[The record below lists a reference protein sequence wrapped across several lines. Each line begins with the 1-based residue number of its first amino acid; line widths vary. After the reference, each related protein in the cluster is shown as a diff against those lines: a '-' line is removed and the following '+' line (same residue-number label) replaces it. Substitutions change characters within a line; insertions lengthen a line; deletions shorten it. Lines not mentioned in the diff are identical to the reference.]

1 LFSALLGGKQGVL
14 VKLPIRVALITS
26 MLMSLLVSGKCFAQ
40 TVEQVS
46 GTQAVLSMQGSESV
60 SVGDKINFLSK
71 NLDVVG
77 RGEVKKVSEGG
88 KKALATIQSGKVI
101 RGMSVERSQADKVG
115 TPTTPTNSQVTAQ
128 GSAQAS
134 SDAPSEKPFRQL
146 TDEERRILSIGY
158 IDTPQYIIGGILGM
172 YPGFGIGHAVQGRY
186 MDKGWI
192 FTVGELGSVAGL
204 GVGLG
209 NCLGTHYDE
218 PCDNALITVSVI
230 SFIGFK
236 IWECIDVWVGP
247 NQINSEIIE
256 IRRSLSTDLERSQKS
271 RVTLNGGLIPTKDGV
286 RAGLLMTF

>member
-1 LFSALLGGKQGVL
+1 M
-14 VKLPIRVALITS
+14 S
-26 MLMSLLVSGKCFAQ
+26 MLMSLLASGKCFAQ

-46 GTQAVLSMQGSESV
+46 GTEAVLSMQGAESV

-88 KKALATIQSGKVI
+88 TKALATVQSGKAV
-101 RGMSVERSQADKVG
+101 RGMSVERSQGNG
-115 TPTTPTNSQVTAQ
+115 TAAPATTPGSSQNGVQNSVQNSGQNSTET
-128 GSAQAS
+128 
-134 SDAPSEKPFRQL
+134 PSEKPSRQL

-158 IDTPQYIIGGILGM
+158 IDTPRYVIGGILGV

-186 MDKGWI
+186 LDKGWI

-204 GVGLG
+204 VVGLA
-209 NCLGTHYDE
+209 NCLGTRYDE
-218 PCDNALITVSVI
+218 PCDNALITVSLI

-236 IWECIDVWVGP
+236 IWECVDVWVGP
-247 NQINSEIIE
+247 SQINNEIIE
-256 IRRSLSTDLERSQKS
+256 IRRSLSSDLGPSQKS
-271 RVTLNGGLIPTKDGV
+271 HVTLNGGLIPTKDGV